1 MSKGRIFAE
10 SSHCRSLSGTKL
22 SLVMEKFTDTLSLS
36 QFRSLFPVTSCL
48 SMGDDACLIDVRY
61 DETLSVLTHPCRF
74 DGFLAFYC
82 ISGHI
87 KVTINLSE
95 FDVEENSLFVYMPGN
110 IICVTDV
117 DKNTAGNMSFRVIAM
132 TREYMESLDVD
143 IPGLMEK
150 RMILQRKPYF
160 FIRGVAQSIAR
171 NYVALAG
178 EVLASNLSYKRKS
191 VSLLLSSFFSI
202 AVGILEDEMYAD
214 GQTAVVQGRGRIV
227 ADANYVAPVEPTT
240 TEIAEDLIEA
250 GWENWTADDKAAADD
265 AYATL
270 NAGSTA
276 DKVLAAALKVEIDA
290 YDAAIELQDAKDAAQ
305 AGYDKLIDDTA
316 AAATGDDAWP
326 EGAVEAAKAAV
337 AEKLATMDL
346 DALKA
351 LEPEMSDDIWMNV
364 IVPVVKKMQA
374 EAAAIATVETYEEL
388 TAAIANSKVETIILA
403 DDITLKNAITLPAD
417 MTLDGADYT
426 LDASQVKTTSAI
438 VIVDGC
444 TVKNLTVEGNTRMN
458 SWDSN
463 YGIQAYGD
471 GVKATLED
479 VNVTGFD
486 AAILVNGAELTLK
499 GTVDVSGNEFGG
511 IEVSQGVGIDE
522 VSKLIVEGTV
532 VNSTESDTAPTA
544 WIPCDDAKGTNAQGS
559 IEGVKWTE
567 TMVEKDSGKTFQLWY
582 TIND

>member
-1 MSKGRIFAE
+1 
-10 SSHCRSLSGTKL
+10 
-22 SLVMEKFTDTLSLS
+22 
-36 QFRSLFPVTSCL
+36 
-48 SMGDDACLIDVRY
+48 
-61 DETLSVLTHPCRF
+61 
-74 DGFLAFYC
+74 
-82 ISGHI
+82 
-87 KVTINLSE
+87 
-95 FDVEENSLFVYMPGN
+95 
-110 IICVTDV
+110 
-117 DKNTAGNMSFRVIAM
+117 
-132 TREYMESLDVD
+132 
-143 IPGLMEK
+143 
-150 RMILQRKPYF
+150 
-160 FIRGVAQSIAR
+160 
-171 NYVALAG
+171 
-178 EVLASNLSYKRKS
+178 
-191 VSLLLSSFFSI
+191 
-202 AVGILEDEMYAD
+202 
-214 GQTAVVQGRGRIV
+214 
-227 ADANYVAPVEPTT
+227 
-240 TEIAEDLIEA
+240 
-250 GWENWTADDKAAADD
+250 
-265 AYATL
+265 
-270 NAGSTA
+270 
-276 DKVLAAALKVEIDA
+276 
-290 YDAAIELQDAKDAAQ
+290 
-305 AGYDKLIDDTA
+305 
-316 AAATGDDAWP
+316 
-326 EGAVEAAKAAV
+326 
-337 AEKLATMDL
+337 
-346 DALKA
+346 
-351 LEPEMSDDIWMNV
+351 
-364 IVPVVKKMQA
+364 
-374 EAAAIATVETYEEL
+374 
-388 TAAIANSKVETIILA
+388 
-403 DDITLKNAITLPAD
+403 